1 MGAWVEVIALGG
13 TIASTPRPDGQG
25 VVPGLT
31 AEDLIAAVPGLAD
44 LGPIRARTLA
54 RVPSVEIGLGLL
66 RDLAALIRQL
76 EAEGAA
82 GVVVTQGTDT
92 IEETS
97 YALDLLHEGRI
108 PVVVTGAMRHPSL
121 PGPDGPANL
130 AAAVACAA
138 DPAFRDQGVQ
148 VVFDDTIHAA
158 SWVQK
163 RDTTA
168 TGAFWSPAPL
178 GWIAEGR
185 PALRVRRPHP
195 RPPAIRIPDAV
206 SMPFVP
212 ILKSSLDDPP
222 RLLDA
227 ALQVGAAGLVVELSG
242 GGHAAASWAEAL
254 EDAARRVP
262 VVFASRTRGGRVL
275 TRTYGQPGAEIDL
288 IRRGL
293 VPAGDLDALKARLLL
308 AFLILAGQPD
318 HFADLSQ
325 LSWRTAA

>member
-1 MGAWVEVIALGG
+1 MEAWIEVIALGG
-13 TIASTPRPDGQG
+13 TIASTPRPDGNG
-25 VVPGLT
+25 VVPELT
-31 AEDLIAAVPGLAD
+31 AEDLIAAVPGLKD
-44 LGPIRARTLA
+44 LAPIRARTLA
-54 RVPSVEIGLGLL
+54 RVPSVEIGLAAL
-66 RDLAALIRQL
+66 RDLAGLIRRV

-97 YALDLLHEGRI
+97 YALDLLHDGRI

-138 DPAFRDQGVQ
+138 DPACRDQGVL

-158 SWVQK
+158 PWVQK
-163 RDTTA
+163 RDTAA

-178 GWIAEGR
+178 GWLAEGR
-185 PALRVRRPHP
+185 PALRCRRP
-195 RPPAIRIPDAV
+195 RPPALALIGDG
-206 SMPFVP
+206 MPFVP
-212 ILKSSLDDPP
+212 ILKPGLDEPP

-227 ALQVGAAGLVVELSG
+227 ALRAGAAGLVVELSG

-254 EDAARRVP
+254 GEAARRVP

-308 AFLILAGQPD
+308 AFLVLAGQP
-318 HFADLSQ
+318 HRFAELSL
-325 LSWRTAA
+325 LSWRIEA